1 MKTRTPTRAARGGAS
16 LAAAAAVFA
25 LLSAGAAAPAR
36 AGETKTA
43 SPFQKSAALFLQSC
57 SKCHTIGGGRRV
69 GPDLRGVADRHD
81 KEWILGFVQNPE
93 AYLESDSAAKKLL
106 AENNGVRMENAHV
119 TRDQA
124 EGLLEFIKAASSGPS
139 SDVRA
144 EARLPEEPLTNKLRM
159 PDEGVGGRSIP
170 ALILFAALLLAGLAV
185 SRYGRR
191 RDASVLFVLAAASAY
206 WGLGGYRHHLF
217 PGDQQ
222 GYEPAQ
228 PMAFSHELH
237 AGKLTISCLYCH
249 GGAERSDTAGVPTA
263 GVCMN
268 CHVAVRAR
276 PGSDGKEPSPEIA
289 RIVAAWETRSSSAPV
304 VLAWTRVHHLPDYV
318 HFSHRAHLANNL
330 QCQECHGPVQTMARV
345 RQAAPL
351 SMGWCISC
359 HRTPPQAAPSHW
371 KRVGGPLDCAA
382 CHW

>member
-1 MKTRTPTRAARGGAS
+1 MPSKPPRAARGRAS
-16 LAAAAAVFA
+16 WAAAAAVFLLA
-25 LLSAGAAAPAR
+25 LAAAPAR
-36 AGETKTA
+36 AGEAKA
-43 SPFQKSAALFLQSC
+43 PSPFQKSAALFLQKC
-57 SKCHTIGGGRRV
+57 SKCHTVGGGRRV

-81 KEWILGFVQNPE
+81 KEWILGFVQNPDS
-93 AYLESDSAAKKLL
+93 YLDSDAAAKKLL

-119 TRDQA
+119 TREQA
-124 EGLLEFIKAASSGPS
+124 EGLLEFITAAASAPSG
-139 SDVRA
+139 
-144 EARLPEEPLTNKLRM
+144 EARESRLPEEPLTDKLHM
-159 PDEGVGGRSIP
+159 PDEGVGGLSLP
-170 ALILFAALLLAGLAV
+170 ALGLFAVLLLAALAV
-185 SRYGRR
+185 SRFGSR
-191 RDASVLFVLAAASAY
+191 RDASVLFVLAAAAAY
-206 WGLGGYRHHLF
+206 WGFGGWRHHRLA
-217 PGDQQ
+217 GDQQ

-228 PMAFSHELH
+228 PIAFSHELH

-249 GGAERSDTAGVPTA
+249 GGAERSDTAGVPSA

-276 PGSDGKEPSPEIA
+276 AGAKEPSPDIA
-289 RIVAAWETRSSSAPV
+289 RIVAAWETRTSSAPA
-304 VLAWTRVHHLPDYV
+304 VLSWTRVHHLPDYV
-318 HFSHRAHLANNL
+318 HFSHRAHVANNL

-351 SMGWCISC
+351 SMGWCVSC

>member
-1 MKTRTPTRAARGGAS
+1 MLTQTPPRAARS
-16 LAAAAAVFA
+16 HCLRAAAAVLIA
-25 LLSAGAAAPAR
+25 LFSAAVTPAF
-36 AGETKTA
+36 AGEAKAA

-81 KEWILGFVQNPE
+81 AQWILGFVQNPDS
-93 AYLESDSAAKKLL
+93 YLDSDPAAKKLL

-119 TRDQA
+119 TRAQA

-139 SDVRA
+139 GEVEA
-144 EARLPEEPLTNKLRM
+144 ETRLPEEPLTNKLHM
-159 PDEGVGGRSIP
+159 PDEGAGGFSIP
-170 ALILFAALLLAGLAV
+170 ALILFAVLGLAALVV
-185 SRYGRR
+185 SRFARR
-191 RDASVLFVLAAASAY
+191 REASVLFVLAAASAY
-206 WGLGGYRHHLF
+206 WGFGGWRRHRLA
-217 PGDQQ
+217 GDQQ
-222 GYEPAQ
+222 GYEPVQ
-228 PMAFSHELH
+228 PLAFSHDLH

-249 GGAERSDTAGVPTA
+249 GGAERSDTAGVPPA

-276 PGSDGKEPSPEIA
+276 AGETVPSPEIA
-289 RIVAAWETRSSSAPV
+289 RIVAAWETRTSSAPA

-318 HFSHRAHLANNL
+318 HFSHRAHIANNL
-330 QCQECHGPVQTMARV
+330 QCQECHGPVQTMARI

-351 SMGWCISC
+351 SMGWCIAC
-359 HRTPPQAAPSHW
+359 HRLSPQAAPSHW